1 LFARQVLFPAAGEK
15 AGRPDVAKHPK
26 ADIDRTLTLIQGY
39 RDRIF
44 YVSESR
50 MKFTALSRLER
61 NVRRTGEIV
70 GVLAKYGLADW
81 VKGLNFSWIQD
92 RIKSVDGQAIPNL
105 KYEERVRLA
114 FTELGTTFIK
124 LGQML
129 STRPDLVGPELAGE
143 LAHLQ
148 TAVPADAPDTARAT
162 VEAELGKPLS
172 DLFAQFEAAPLASAS
187 IAQVHLARLHSGEQV
202 VVKVQHAGIAS
213 KIMPDLDILA
223 GLAELA
229 EKHAAQVRLYQPVA
243 VVRQFRRTLLRE
255 LDFTFERRNLEE
267 FAQHFAR
274 DDTVHFPRPYAQYST
289 RRVLTMERLDGILGT
304 DSAALAASGADLNE
318 FARRGVNMYLQ
329 MIFRDA
335 FYHAD
340 PHPGNLMLL
349 PGGVV
354 GVLDCGMVGRLDE
367 ELAEGIEEMLMA
379 VVAHNSVDL
388 GDIILRLGSAPPG
401 TRRDQLRA
409 DLTDFV
415 ADYVGQSIQEMDL
428 SGALNSLFEIIR
440 RYDIT
445 LPAPL
450 ALLLRTLVELEGTA
464 QRLNPEFSLAEVFR
478 PFYATM
484 VRRRLSV
491 RHILGRL
498 QHAYRDWERL
508 AESLPRDLGEVL
520 QRVRDGTFSIHLYH
534 RHLDPVV
541 NRVVLGVMTAAMF
554 VGSCLLWSMK
564 APPTISGVS
573 IFGAAG
579 YLMAAYF
586 GWRLLR
592 AIKKSGDINSKE

>member
-1 LFARQVLFPAAGEK
+1 
-15 AGRPDVAKHPK
+15 
-26 ADIDRTLTLIQGY
+26 
-39 RDRIF
+39 
-44 YVSESR
+44 
-50 MKFTALSRLER
+50 MKFTALTRLER
-61 NVRRTGEIV
+61 NVHRVGEII

-81 VKGLNFSWIQD
+81 VKGLHYSWIQD
-92 RIKSVDGQAIPNL
+92 RIQSVDGQHIPDL
-105 KYEERVRLA
+105 KIEERLRLA

-124 LGQML
+124 LGQVL
-129 STRPDLVGPELAGE
+129 STRPDVVGPEVARE

-148 TAVPADAPDTARAT
+148 TATQADPPETVRAT
-162 VEAELGKPLS
+162 IEAEFGKPLS
-172 DLFAQFEAAPLASAS
+172 SLFAQFEEAPLASAS
-187 IAQVHLARLHSGEQV
+187 IAQVHVARLHSGEQV
-202 VVKVQHAGIAS
+202 VVKVQHAGIAN
-213 KIMPDLDILA
+213 KIMPDLDIVA

-229 EKHAAQVRLYQPVA
+229 EKHAPQIRLYQPAA

-267 FAQHFAR
+267 FAEHFAQ
-274 DDTVHFPRPYAQYST
+274 DDTIHFPHAYAQFST

-318 FARRGVNMYLQ
+318 FARRGANMYLQ

-379 VVAHNSVDL
+379 VVTHNSADL
-388 GDIILRLGSAPPG
+388 GEVILRVGSAPPA
-401 TRRDQLRA
+401 THRDQLRA

-428 SGALNSLFEIIR
+428 SGALNSLLEIIR
-440 RYDIT
+440 RYNIT
-445 LPAPL
+445 LPPPL
-450 ALLLRTLVELEGTA
+450 SLLLRTLVELEGTA
-464 QRLNPEFSLAEVFR
+464 QQLSPEFSLAEVIR
-478 PFYATM
+478 PFYTTM

-491 RHILGRL
+491 RRIFGRL

-508 AESLPRDLGEVL
+508 VESLPRDLGDVL
-520 QRVRDGTFSIHLYH
+520 KRVRDGTFSIHLDL
-534 RHLDPVV
+534 RHIDPVI
-541 NRVVLGVMTAAMF
+541 NRLVLGVLTAALF
-554 VGSCLLWSMK
+554 VGSSLLWSMK

-573 IFGAAG
+573 VFGGAG
-579 YLMAAYF
+579 YLIAAYLT
-586 GWRLLR
+586 WRLLR
-592 AIKKSGDINSKE
+592 AIKKSGDINSKK

>member
-1 LFARQVLFPAAGEK
+1 
-15 AGRPDVAKHPK
+15 
-26 ADIDRTLTLIQGY
+26 
-39 RDRIF
+39 
-44 YVSESR
+44 
-50 MKFTALSRLER
+50 MKFTALTRLER
-61 NVRRTGEIV
+61 NVHRVGEII

-81 VKGLNFSWIQD
+81 VKGLHYSWIQD
-92 RIKSVDGQAIPNL
+92 RIQSVDGQHIPDL
-105 KYEERVRLA
+105 KIEERLRLA
-114 FTELGTTFIK
+114 FTELGPTFIK
-124 LGQML
+124 LGQVL
-129 STRPDLVGPELAGE
+129 STRPDVVGPEVARE

-148 TAVPADAPDTARAT
+148 TDAPADPPETVRAII
-162 VEAELGKPLS
+162 EAEFGKPLS
-172 DLFAQFEAAPLASAS
+172 SLFAQFEDTPLASAS

-202 VVKVQHAGIAS
+202 VVKVQHAGIAD
-213 KIMPDLDILA
+213 KIMPDLDIVA

-229 EKHAAQVRLYQPVA
+229 EKHAPQIRLYQPAA

-267 FAQHFAR
+267 FAEHFAQ
-274 DDTVHFPRPYAQYST
+274 DNTIHFPRAYAQFST

-318 FARRGVNMYLQ
+318 FARCGANMYLQ

-367 ELAEGIEEMLMA
+367 DLAEGIEEMLMA
-379 VVAHNSVDL
+379 VVTHNSVDL
-388 GDIILRLGSAPPG
+388 GEVILRVGSAPPA
-401 TRRDQLRA
+401 THRDQLRA

-428 SGALNSLFEIIR
+428 SGALNSLLEIIR
-440 RYDIT
+440 RYNIT
-445 LPAPL
+445 LPPPL
-450 ALLLRTLVELEGTA
+450 SLLLRTLVELEGTA
-464 QRLNPEFSLAEVFR
+464 QQLSPEFSLAEVIR
-478 PFYATM
+478 PFYTTM

-491 RHILGRL
+491 RRILGRL

-508 AESLPRDLGEVL
+508 VESLPRDLGDVL
-520 QRVRDGTFSIHLYH
+520 KRVRDGTFSM
-534 RHLDPVV
+534 HLDLRHIDPVI
-541 NRVVLGVMTAAMF
+541 NRLVLGVLTSALF
-554 VGSCLLWSMK
+554 VGSSLLWSMK

-573 IFGAAG
+573 VFGGAG
-579 YLMAAYF
+579 YLIAAYLT
-586 GWRLLR
+586 WRLLR
-592 AIKKSGDINSKE
+592 AIKKSGDINSKK